1 MGLYMRCFVRL
12 HLKVL
17 QLAALA
23 RLSSLPNIVDHVG
36 RNVCVPAPLI
46 IKPGQLE
53 KDPDLHHEF
62 LFKGSPLANK
72 TKEVDLKQLI

>member
-1 MGLYMRCFVRL
+1 M
-12 HLKVL
+12 
-17 QLAALA
+17 
-23 RLSSLPNIVDHVG
+23 
-36 RNVCVPAPLI
+36 PAPLI

-72 TKEVDLKQLI
+72 TKEVEATNLRGSEMKYKRTRVRTRDDQNRRVSCFNF